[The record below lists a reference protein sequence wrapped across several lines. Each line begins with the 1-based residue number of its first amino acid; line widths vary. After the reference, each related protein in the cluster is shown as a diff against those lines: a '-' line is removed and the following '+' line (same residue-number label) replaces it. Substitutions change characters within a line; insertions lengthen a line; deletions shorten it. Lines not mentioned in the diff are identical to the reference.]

1 VLRRAGARAAAL
13 AGEGDGAE
21 AGAGGA
27 TSQPE
32 DSLGWAVPSAANTLD
47 LRGQRADDVR
57 DAVEGYLDRAAM
69 EDRSPVFIL
78 HGHGTGALKKV
89 VRAYLAASPYV
100 RRWAPGGKGQ
110 GGDGVTI
117 VEL

>member
-1 VLRRAGARAAAL
+1 MRREQEGGRAA
-13 AGEGDGAE
+13 D
-21 AGAGGA
+21 GGA
-27 TSQPE
+27 APTAE
-32 DSLGWAVPSAANTLD
+32 DSLGWAIPSATNTLD
-47 LRGQRADDVR
+47 LRGQRADEVR
-57 DAVEGYLDRAAM
+57 DLVESYLDRAAL

-78 HGHGTGALKKV
+78 HGHGTGALKKI

-100 RRWAPGGKGQ
+100 RRWAVGGKGQ